1 MQKGATEIPFEWRCE
16 VKSCFIVYTPN
27 GDYRDIWAYDADG
40 AKNVVFH
47 LTYGRIA
54 KSAMFVQHQ

>member
-1 MQKGATEIPFEWRCE
+1 M
-16 VKSCFIVYTPN
+16 KSCFIVYTPN
-27 GDYRDIWAYDADG
+27 GDYRDIWAYDAEG
-40 AKNVVFH
+40 AKNVVFN